1 MERKEIV
8 LIAVVTFI
16 VIVLWVASSIIGTDP
31 SVPENP
37 KLKKLLEPID
47 TSFDQSVIEQVA
59 QITPIPK
66 NIKTPVQKPST
77 PPTFLQPEA
86 TPSGQEATNSGGL
99 E

>member
-8 LIAVVTFI
+8 LITVVTFI

-47 TSFDQSVIEQVA
+47 TSFDQSVIEKVS
-59 QITPIPK
+59 QINPIPK
-66 NIKTPVQKPST
+66 NSKTPLQKPSS
-77 PPTFLQPEA
+77 PSTFLQPEA
-86 TPSGQEATNSGGL
+86 TTSAQEATSSGGL